1 MRVVPERESGES
13 LEVRMKVHKKR
24 SRSRAA
30 ALLVGIALVT
40 AACGGGDD
48 SSAPAPA
55 PAPAPTDQAPAAPEV
70 EPAEITLIIASA
82 VALPKE
88 EVAIYAVPEALG
100 FFEEEQLTVSI
111 EFADGGTAATQAVAS
126 GSGDITASGL
136 NIGFS
141 AAERGIPI
149 KSVGGLVINWPWRF
163 ATLPDS
169 SLTDCSGL
177 QGSTIG
183 IISLASGSYP
193 YARAFVSECGLDPD
207 ADVNYVPTG
216 IGAPAYAAL
225 ESGQVD
231 ALALYTAAYAAIE
244 NTGIEFGYLE
254 NPEFFDPLVSISWL
268 AGTELIENRPDVL
281 ERFLRAAYKGLLY
294 SNANPE
300 KAVLLGYEVLPG
312 LLQGETPDARL
323 ALDVNSLAT
332 WLASTAP
339 AGPVESWTS
348 LGYFSTEQLF
358 ASMSLALTS
367 GNISVAFPPEQAYDD
382 SLLDAANDFDFAEI
396 VALARS

>member
-1 MRVVPERESGES
+1 MNTHR
-13 LEVRMKVHKKR
+13 KKNGG
-24 SRSRAA
+24 RAA
-30 ALLVGIALVT
+30 ALLVAVALVA
-40 AACGGGDD
+40 AACGGGDEA
-48 SSAPAPA
+48 STPEPAAPA
-55 PAPAPTDQAPAAPEV
+55 APAPTEQAPDAPVV
-70 EPAEITLIIASA
+70 EPAEVTLIIASA

-88 EVAIYAVPEALG
+88 EVAIYAVPQALG
-100 FFEEEQLTVSI
+100 FFEEEQLTVNI

-149 KSVGGLVINWPWRF
+149 KAVGALVVNWPWRF
-163 ATLPDS
+163 ATLPGS

-244 NTGIEFGYLE
+244 NTGISFDYLE

-268 AGTELIENRPDVL
+268 AGTEMIENRPDVL
-281 ERFLRAAYKGLLY
+281 QRFLRAAYKGLLY
-294 SNANPE
+294 SHANTE
-300 KAVLLGYEVLPG
+300 KAVQLGYEVLPG
-312 LLQGETPDARL
+312 LLQGEAAEDRL
-323 ALDVNSLAT
+323 ALDVNSLST

-339 AGPVESWTS
+339 EGPVDTWTS
-348 LGYFSTEQLF
+348 LGYLSSEQLF

-367 GNISVAFPPEQAYDD
+367 GNISVAFPPEEAYDD
-382 SLLDAANDFDFAEI
+382 SMLDAANDFDFSEI
-396 VALARS
+396 VALAQN

>member
-1 MRVVPERESGES
+1 
-13 LEVRMKVHKKR
+13 MKVHKKKSA
-24 SRSRAA
+24 SRTA
-30 ALLVGIALVT
+30 ALLVGVALVA
-40 AACGGGDD
+40 AACGGGDEAA
-48 SSAPAPA
+48 APAPA
-55 PAPAPTDQAPAAPEV
+55 PTPAPTDQAPAAPEV
-70 EPAEITLIIASA
+70 EPAEINLIIASS
-82 VALPKE
+82 VSLPKE

-100 FFEEEQLTVSI
+100 FFADEKLTVNI
-111 EFADGGTAATQAVAS
+111 EFANGGTAATQAVAS

-141 AAERGIPI
+141 AAERDIPI
-149 KSVGGLVINWPWRF
+149 KAVGALVINWPWRI
-163 ATLPDS
+163 ATLPGS

-183 IISLASGSYP
+183 IISLTSGSYP

-216 IGAPAYAAL
+216 VGAPAYAAL
-225 ESGQVD
+225 ESGQID

-244 NTGIEFGYLE
+244 NTGIEFDYLE

-268 AGTELIENRPDVL
+268 ASTDLIENRPDVL

-294 SNANPE
+294 SQANTE

-312 LLQGETPDARL
+312 LLQGETADARL

-339 AGPVESWTS
+339 EGPVESWTS
-348 LGYFSTEQLF
+348 LGYLSTEQLY

-382 SLLDAANDFDFAEI
+382 SLLAAANDFDFAEI
-396 VALARS
+396 VALARN

>member
-1 MRVVPERESGES
+1 ME
-13 LEVRMKVHKKR
+13 EVMNIRRDWKGG
-24 SRSRAA
+24 RAV
-30 ALLVGIALVT
+30 ALLVGVALFA
-40 AACGGGDD
+40 AACGGDN
-48 SSAPAPA
+48 SSAPAPAA
-55 PAPAPTDQAPAAPEV
+55 PAPAPTDQAPGAPEV

-88 EVAIYAVPEALG
+88 EVAIFAVPQALG
-100 FFEEEQLTVSI
+100 FFEEERLTVTI

-149 KSVGGLVINWPWRF
+149 KAVGGLVVNWPWRF

-225 ESGQVD
+225 QSGQVD

-254 NPEFFDPLVSISWL
+254 NPSFFDPLVSISWL
-268 AGTELIENRPDVL
+268 AGTNLIENRPDVL
-281 ERFLRAAYKGLLY
+281 ERFLRAAYKGLLF

-312 LLQGETPDARL
+312 LLQGESVEARL

-348 LGYFSTEQLF
+348 LGYLNTEQLF

>member
-1 MRVVPERESGES
+1 MRVVPERESGDS
-13 LEVRMKVHKKR
+13 LEVRMKVHNKK
-24 SRSRAA
+24 SASRAA
-30 ALLVGIALVT
+30 TLLAGIALVI

-48 SSAPAPA
+48 SSAPA

-88 EVAIYAVPEALG
+88 EVAVYAVPKALG
-100 FFEEEQLTVSI
+100 FFEEEKLTVTI

-149 KSVGGLVINWPWRF
+149 KAVGALVINWPWRI
-163 ATLPDS
+163 ATLPGS

-177 QGSTIG
+177 QGATLG

-225 ESGQVD
+225 ESGQID

-244 NTGIEFGYLE
+244 NTGIEFDYLD

-300 KAVLLGYEVLPG
+300 KAVRLGYDVLPS
-312 LLQGETPDARL
+312 LLQGDSVDARL
-323 ALDVNSLAT
+323 ALDVNSLST

-339 AGPVESWTS
+339 AGPVESWMN
-348 LGYFSTEQLF
+348 LGYLSSEQLF
-358 ASMSLALTS
+358 ASMTLALTS

-382 SLLDAANDFDFAEI
+382 SLLAAANDFDFSE
-396 VALARS
+396 VVELARN

>member
-1 MRVVPERESGES
+1 MKLHRRNTRRV
-13 LEVRMKVHKKR
+13 
-24 SRSRAA
+24 AA
-30 ALLVGIALVT
+30 ALVGTALLL
-40 AACGGGDD
+40 AACGGTEE
-48 SSAPAPA
+48 SAPEPAPEAAPA
-55 PAPAPTDQAPAAPEV
+55 DDAADEAPAEPEV
-70 EPAEITLIIASA
+70 EPAELTLVIASA
-82 VALPKE
+82 VSLPKE
-88 EVAIYAVPEALG
+88 EVAIYAVPEAMG
-100 FFEEEQLTVSI
+100 WFEEENLTVNI

-141 AAERGIPI
+141 SAEKGVPI
-149 KSVGGLVINWPWRF
+149 KAVGGLVINWPWRI
-163 ATLPDS
+163 ATLPGSDI
-169 SLTDCSGL
+169 TDCSGI

-207 ADVNYVPTG
+207 ADVEYVPTG
-216 IGAPAYAAL
+216 IGAPAVAAL

-231 ALALYTAAYAAIE
+231 SLALYTAAYAAIE
-244 NTGIEFGYLE
+244 NTGIEFSYLQ

-268 AGTELIENRPDVL
+268 VREDLLAENPDVVS
-281 ERFLRAAYKGLLY
+281 RFLRAAFKGLLY

-312 LLQGETPDARL
+312 LLQGQTVEERL
-323 ALDVNSLAT
+323 ALDVNSMST

-348 LGYFSTEQLF
+348 FGYLNDDQLF

-367 GNISVAFPPEQAYDD
+367 GNIKVAFPPTEAYEP
-382 SLLDAANDFDFAEI
+382 SVLDAANDFDFAEI
-396 VALARS
+396 VAMAQS

>member
-1 MRVVPERESGES
+1 MKLHRRSTRRV
-13 LEVRMKVHKKR
+13 
-24 SRSRAA
+24 AA
-30 ALLVGIALVT
+30 VLMGTALLL
-40 AACGGGDD
+40 AACGGTEE
-48 SSAPAPA
+48 SAPEPAPA
-55 PAPAPTDQAPAAPEV
+55 PAPAEDSEDAAPAEPEV
-70 EPAEITLIIASA
+70 EPAELTLVIASA
-82 VALPKE
+82 VSLPKE
-88 EVAIYAVPEALG
+88 EVAIYAVPEAMG
-100 FFEEEQLTVSI
+100 WFEEENLTVNI

-141 AAERGIPI
+141 SAEKGVPI
-149 KSVGGLVINWPWRF
+149 KAVGGLVINWPWRI
-163 ATLPDS
+163 ATQPGSDI
-169 SLTDCSGL
+169 TDCSGI

-207 ADVNYVPTG
+207 ADVEYVPTG
-216 IGAPAYAAL
+216 IGAPAVAAL

-231 ALALYTAAYAAIE
+231 SLALYTAAYAAIE
-244 NTGIEFGYLE
+244 NTGVEFAYLQ

-268 AGTELIENRPDVL
+268 VREDLLAESPDVVS
-281 ERFLRAAYKGLLY
+281 RFLRAAFKGLLY

-312 LLQGETPDARL
+312 LLQGQTAEERL
-323 ALDVNSLAT
+323 ALDVNSMST

-339 AGPVESWTS
+339 AGPVEEWTS
-348 LGYFSTEQLF
+348 FGYLNDDQLF

-367 GNISVAFPPEQAYDD
+367 GNIKVAFPPEQAYDP
-382 SLLDAANDFDFAEI
+382 SVLDAANDFDFAEI
-396 VALARS
+396 VAMARS

>member
-1 MRVVPERESGES
+1 MMNSR
-13 LEVRMKVHKKR
+13 KKFP
-24 SRSRAA
+24 RAA
-30 ALLVGIALVT
+30 AAVSLALLL
-40 AACGGGDD
+40 AACGG
-48 SSAPAPA
+48 SETETETAAEPAPA
-55 PAPAPTDQAPAAPEV
+55 PAEGSTETETETAPEV
-70 EPAEITLIIASA
+70 EPAEVTLVIASA

-88 EVAIYAVPEALG
+88 EVAIYAVPEAMG
-100 FFEEEQLTVSI
+100 WFEEEKLDVTI

-141 AAERGIPI
+141 AAERDVPI
-149 KSVGGLVINWPWRF
+149 KAVGGLVINWPWRI
-163 ATLPDS
+163 ATVPGSD
-169 SLTDCSGL
+169 LTDCSGL

-216 IGAPAYAAL
+216 VGAPAVAAL

-231 ALALYTAAYAAIE
+231 SLALYTAAYAAIE
-244 NTGIEFGYLE
+244 NTGVEFSYLE

-268 AGTELIENRPDVL
+268 TSTTLLDENPEVI
-281 ERFLRAAYKGLLY
+281 ERFLRAAFKGLLY
-294 SNANPE
+294 SSANPE
-300 KAVLLGYEVLPG
+300 AAMLLGYEVLPN
-312 LLQGETPDARL
+312 LLQGEAVDDRL
-323 ALDVNSLAT
+323 ALDVNSLST

-339 AGPVESWTS
+339 EGPVESWTS
-348 LGYFSTEQLF
+348 LGYLSSEQLF

-367 GNISVAFPPEQAYDD
+367 GNIRVAFPPEEAYDP
-382 SLLDAANDFDFAEI
+382 SVLDAANDFDFAEI
-396 VALARS
+396 VAMARG